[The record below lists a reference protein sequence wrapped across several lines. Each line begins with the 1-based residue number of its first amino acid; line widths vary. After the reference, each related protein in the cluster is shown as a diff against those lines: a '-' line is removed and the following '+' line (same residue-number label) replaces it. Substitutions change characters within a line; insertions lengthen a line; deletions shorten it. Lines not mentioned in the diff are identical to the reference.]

1 MRESEV
7 PEEPYTIPFGVAKV
21 VREGSDVTIVGI
33 QKMVHTA
40 LETADGLAQEG
51 VSAEVIDPRTT
62 SPLDLE
68 TIIASVRKTGHLV
81 VVDESNPR
89 CSLATDIAGLV
100 ASEAFEA
107 LRGPVGIVTAPHM
120 PVPFSPPLEDAYIPS
135 PGQVA
140 VEVRRSL
147 GAGSGASAQAVRPPA

>member
-1 MRESEV
+1 MREDDV
-7 PEEPYTIPFGVAKV
+7 PEESYTIPFGVARV

-40 LETADGLAQEG
+40 VDAADGLAQEG
-51 VSAEVIDPRTT
+51 ISAEVIDPRTT

-68 TIIASVRKTGHLV
+68 TILRSVRKTGHLV

-100 ASEAFEA
+100 ASEAFDA
-107 LRGPVGIVTAPHM
+107 LHGPIGIVTAPHM

-135 PGQVA
+135 PEKVA
-140 VEVRRSL
+140 AAVRRTRAATSE
-147 GAGSGASAQAVRPPA
+147 AIVS